1 MFILGDVAQ
10 QGAGAMSPVWKQN
23 DKIGRYVERIRSR
36 EVPSVFGLVWF
47 DSDQAASVCFA
58 RPSSSDP
65 RLALSALRAGFG
77 KSPIIKRR
85 SNWKVRESFKL
96 S

>member
-10 QGAGAMSPVWKQN
+10 QDTGAMSPVWKQN

-47 DSDQAASVCFA
+47 GLV
-58 RPSSSDP
+58 
-65 RLALSALRAGFG
+65 
-77 KSPIIKRR
+77 
-85 SNWKVRESFKL
+85 
-96 S
+96 